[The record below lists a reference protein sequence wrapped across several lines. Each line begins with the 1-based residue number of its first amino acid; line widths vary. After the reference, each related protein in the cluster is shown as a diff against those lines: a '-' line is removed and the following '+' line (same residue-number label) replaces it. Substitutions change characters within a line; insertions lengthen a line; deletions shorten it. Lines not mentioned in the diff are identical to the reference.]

1 MHLIIFSFSDKDYD
15 SVLRHPNFSRK
26 NVIILGDMEKMDGFG
41 IGQFVNDGAKPGI
54 TGEERNFVS
63 AVEELEKYEDK
74 SHSKANCQIDEQ
86 LWFVAIKNIKPGEE
100 LFCHYGFQFW
110 VSKYLQQATTPL
122 SRLLIYSLFNQDTQ
136 PFNLGKLDSYD
147 EYTCTAFLTDLL
159 GISQDMLTKY
169 KSSKSL
175 LLEMMEQNQAL
186 W

>member
-1 MHLIIFSFSDKDYD
+1 
-15 SVLRHPNFSRK
+15 
-26 NVIILGDMEKMDGFG
+26 MEKIDGFG
-41 IGQFVNDGAKPGI
+41 IGQFVNDGAKPDI

-100 LFCHYGFQFW
+100 LYCHYGFQFW

-136 PFNLGKLDSYD
+136 PFNLGKLDSYSYFSFIRD
-147 EYTCTAFLTDLL
+147 KFNKSEVNRACVYCNLIPESPFECK
-159 GISQDMLTKY
+159 IFSQLK
-169 KSSKSL
+169 
-175 LLEMMEQNQAL
+175 A
-186 W
+186 